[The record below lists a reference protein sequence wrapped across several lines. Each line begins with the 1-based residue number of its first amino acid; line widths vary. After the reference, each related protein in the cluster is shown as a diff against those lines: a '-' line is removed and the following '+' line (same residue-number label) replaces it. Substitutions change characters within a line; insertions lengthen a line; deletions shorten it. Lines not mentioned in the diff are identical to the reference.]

1 MVRLPAHRYWPPMTA
16 VLAVLYVSAISIVG
30 AFLFTAVDWLEPDP
44 RLAIIFK
51 CAILAAAG
59 AAIAAQLLP

>member
-1 MVRLPAHRYWPPMTA
+1 MWAALT
-16 VLAVLYVSAISIVG
+16 SIYASVIILFA
-30 AFLFTAVDWLEPDP
+30 AFLFVAVEQFEPIH

-59 AAIAAQLLP
+59 AAIAKQLLP